1 MTRSRDALASVI
13 GPDGRVAAMEDL
25 PASVFAGDARAVRA
39 FVDAMSPVI
48 EARAARA
55 LLRRTRGSGREIGQE
70 IADLTQDVFAALFA
84 HDARVLRSWER
95 GRGLSLANFVGLVA
109 ERQIA
114 SILRS
119 GRRDPWRDVPEELD
133 VIERGSPIVP
143 DAFEQ
148 IASRSMLERLLDRL
162 QESLS
167 ARGLVLFH
175 RLYVAE
181 EPVDEV
187 AASMGMTRD
196 AIYAWRSRVGKL
208 VREFSEQAASDD
220 AVPAR
225 IPGTGEA

>member
-1 MTRSRDALASVI
+1 MDDLSPSV
-13 GPDGRVAAMEDL
+13 L
-25 PASVFAGDARAVRA
+25 AGDRKAVRA

-55 LLRRTRGSGREIGQE
+55 LLRRVRGSGREMGQE

-84 HDARVLRSWER
+84 HDARVLRAWDR

-114 SILRS
+114 STLRN

-133 VIERGSPIVP
+133 VIESIGPSVP

-148 IASRSMLERLLDRL
+148 IASRSVLDRLLDRL

-167 ARGLVLFH
+167 VRGLVLFH

-196 AIYAWRSRVGKL
+196 AIYAWRARVGRL
-208 VREFSEQAASDD
+208 VRDFSKQVALDEAA
-220 AVPAR
+220 PAR
-225 IPGTGEA
+225 IPETGDA